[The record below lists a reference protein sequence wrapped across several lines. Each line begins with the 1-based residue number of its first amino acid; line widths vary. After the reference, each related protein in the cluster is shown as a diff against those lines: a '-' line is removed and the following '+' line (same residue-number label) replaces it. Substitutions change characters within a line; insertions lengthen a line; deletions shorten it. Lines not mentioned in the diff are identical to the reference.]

1 MVKRV
6 LVVDDES
13 FSRTVIVATLR
24 VHGFHCIEAKHGDD
38 ALRLLNKENF
48 TCDLILTDLRMPV
61 CNGIEFI
68 KKIQSGKE
76 APESTKDIPIIVLSA
91 EEGAMIDEAVEL
103 GISGYFIKKEPVEVL
118 VPKLKQ
124 LLGLVD

>member
-6 LVVDDES
+6 LVVDDEPM
-13 FSRTVIVATLR
+13 SRLVIVHTLKL
-24 VHGFHCIEAKHGDD
+24 HGLHCIEAEHGND
-38 ALRLLNKENF
+38 ALELLNKENF

-68 KKIQSGKE
+68 NKIQSGKQ
-76 APESTKDIPIIVLSA
+76 APESAKDIPIIVLSA

-103 GISGYFIKKEPVEVL
+103 GISGY
-118 VPKLKQ
+118 
-124 LLGLVD
+124 LLRRNLSRL